1 MTETRLQRGIARR
14 LEEVRSRMGFT
25 SLRSFQEDLVARTG
39 QDFSYTAA
47 RNYHD
52 VDPRKGR
59 MPPVEYLNADSQA
72 FRVRLEWWVRGEGRM
87 LEAAARKDRRTQ
99 SRIEQLR
106 AANREGVRGWPESA
120 LESLLELHRYQVGAD
135 PVLAEMETDLV
146 RLVMFPL
153 RAWGFRSLEELD
165 ERERFAYFNAV
176 FAALFVAAR
185 SDLEGNRLDEYPDSL
200 LPRVRRLLAG
210 EDPDPSEEERRRF
223 EERQTLL
230 DHDLRTPPGETVP
243 SY

>member
-14 LEEVRSRMGFT
+14 LEEVRGRMGFT
-25 SLRSFQEDLVARTG
+25 SLRSFQEDLVARIG

-59 MPPVEYLNADSQA
+59 MAPVEYLNAVSQA
-72 FRVRLEWWVRGEGRM
+72 FRVRLEWLVRGEGAMR
-87 LEAAARKDRRTQ
+87 EAAAKKDRRTR
-99 SRIEQLR
+99 SRIEKLGK
-106 AANREGVRGWPESA
+106 EVRSWPESA
-120 LESLLELHRYQVGAD
+120 KESLLELLRLQVGVDD
-135 PVLAEMETDLV
+135 PILSEMDADLV
-146 RLVMFPL
+146 RLVMLPL

-165 ERERFAYFNAV
+165 QRERLAYFNSV
-176 FAALFVAAR
+176 FTALFVAAR
-185 SDLEGNRLDEYPDSL
+185 SDLRRNRLDEYPDSL

-210 EDPDPSEEERRRF
+210 KDPDPSEKERRQF
-223 EERQTLL
+223 EERQKLL
-230 DHDLRTPPGETVP
+230 DNFRIPPDETVP